1 MWRSTALRY
10 GGVAI
15 VLHWTIAAA
24 ILFMF
29 WLGPYMADLPET
41 DPFQFP
47 LFQLHKSIGLTI
59 LVLTVARALW
69 RFANPV
75 PALPGH
81 MLQWERMAAR
91 AVHYGLYAL
100 MIGAPLFGW
109 ASVSAAPLGVPTM
122 WFGLFE
128 WPDIPFLGD
137 LPRAQKRLLVG
148 PLEDT
153 HATLTLLMMGLVA
166 LHIAAALK
174 HRFRDRDSVL
184 QNMLP

>member
-1 MWRSTALRY
+1 MWRNSELRY
-10 GGVAI
+10 GRIAM
-15 VLHWTIAAA
+15 LFHWTIAAA

-29 WLGPYMADLPET
+29 CLGPYMADLPET
-41 DPFQFP
+41 DPLQFP
-47 LFQLHKSIGLTI
+47 LFQLHKSIGLAI
-59 LVLTVARALW
+59 LVLAVARTLW
-69 RFANPV
+69 RMANPV
-75 PALPGH
+75 PVLPGH
-81 MLQWERMAAR
+81 MPRWERVAAR

-148 PLEDT
+148 PLEDI
-153 HATLTLLMMGLVA
+153 HAALTFLMMGLVA

-174 HRFRDRDSVL
+174 HHLADHDRVL
-184 QNMLP
+184 KNMLP